1 MVTLSPGAAVA
12 GALST
17 STVAAAAPRAPSTGR
32 RGMGKNL
39 RGDWNRS
46 FHSYPAP
53 SAVAVT
59 LTLRRRVP
67 VDHLADTA

>member
-1 MVTLSPGAAVA
+1 
-12 GALST
+12 
-17 STVAAAAPRAPSTGR
+17 
-32 RGMGKNL
+32 MGKNL